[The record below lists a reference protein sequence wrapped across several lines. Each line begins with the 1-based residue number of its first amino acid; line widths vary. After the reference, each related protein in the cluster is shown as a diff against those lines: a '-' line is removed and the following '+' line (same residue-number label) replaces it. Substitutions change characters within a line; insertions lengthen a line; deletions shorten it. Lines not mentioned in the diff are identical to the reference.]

1 MKVDLKNY
9 ELLYFVDE
17 NGDVYSYPKKTRKN
31 IRKLKAMIGNNG
43 YSSVDLCKDGT
54 IKKYL
59 IHRLVAEAF
68 IPNPEKKPQV
78 NHINGIKTDN
88 RLDNLEW
95 CTHSENML
103 HSYKQGLNTTKGEKN
118 SQSKL
123 NTEDV
128 VKIFLDDR
136 MYSLISKQYNI
147 SISTI
152 SDIKR
157 GYSWTHITKMKNIKK
172 KE

>member
-1 MKVDLKNY
+1 
-9 ELLYFVDE
+9 
-17 NGDVYSYPKKTRKN
+17 
-31 IRKLKAMIGNNG
+31 MIGNNG

-103 HSYKQGLNTTKGEKN
+103 HSYKQGLSSTKGEKN